1 MLNSI
6 HLLCS
11 FFKMAEN
18 PWVLSS
24 RAGISSF
31 SLLDKFITSV
41 SLSSEKQAGALTI
54 LDNYFTA
61 SLLDFHSLE
70 EVFDH
75 I

>member
-1 MLNSI
+1 MV
-6 HLLCS
+6 
-11 FFKMAEN
+11 EN
-18 PWVLSS
+18 PWALSS